1 MSCRPDLPAAARRH
15 LAAADALAL
24 LNQGRFR
31 PAAGYLY
38 GIAAECAIK
47 AMMREVGLVPQ
58 GPRREDPFYA
68 HFPELRTMVRDRMAS
83 RRGGTLLRVIGDQA
97 FMHHWDTDMRYCNAS
112 EIQDTWVDDWQT
124 QARNVVAAIGT

>member
-1 MSCRPDLPAAARRH
+1 M
-15 LAAADALAL
+15 
-24 LNQGRFR
+24 
-31 PAAGYLY
+31 AGYLY

-47 AMMREVGLVPQ
+47 AMMREAGLVPQ
-58 GPRREDPFYA
+58 EPRREDPFYA
-68 HFPELRTMVRDRMAS
+68 HFPELRTMVRDRMAG
-83 RRGGTLLRVIGDQA
+83 RRGGPLLRLIGDHA